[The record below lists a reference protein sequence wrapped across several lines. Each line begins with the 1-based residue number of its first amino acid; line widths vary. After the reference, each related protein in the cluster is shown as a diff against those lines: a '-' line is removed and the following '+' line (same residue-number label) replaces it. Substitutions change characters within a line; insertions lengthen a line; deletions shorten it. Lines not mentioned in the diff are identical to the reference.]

1 MGHKMATGFFANAQI
16 SPSIVQRYT
25 SIPLDAV
32 VEGNGEEAFVF
43 VIENGKAKKVPIK
56 ISYFNNNT
64 AYLSNGLGG
73 IKEVVIDGSAYL
85 VEGAK
90 VKIIK

>member
-16 SPSIVQRYT
+16 LPSIVQRYT

-32 VEGNGEEAFVF
+32 VEGNGEDAFVF
-43 VIENGKAKKVPIK
+43 VIENEKAKKIPIK
-56 ISYFNNNT
+56 IAYFNNNM
-64 AYLSNGLGG
+64 AYLSTGLGG
-73 IKEVVIDGSAYL
+73 ITKVVVDGSAYL
-85 VEGAK
+85 TESAK